1 MKKETLYCDICGKEI
16 RRTDEVQMSITIEKK
31 SYIWDELGGYNSEKC
46 ELKDLCPDCIHKLYN
61 GFKSLGLK
69 FNTKIEGRGRY

>member
-31 SYIWDELGGYNSEKC
+31 I
-46 ELKDLCPDCIHKLYN
+46 LYM
-61 GFKSLGLK
+61 G
-69 FNTKIEGRGRY
+69 

>member
-46 ELKDLCPDCIHKLYN
+46 ELKDLCPDCIHKLFK
-61 GFKSLGLK
+61 GFKDLGLK
-69 FNTKIEGRGRY
+69 FNAKTEGRARY

>member
-16 RRTDEVQMSITIEKK
+16 ERTDEVQMSIRIEKK
-31 SYIWDELGGYNSEKC
+31 SLIWDELGGYNSEKC

-61 GFKSLGLK
+61 SFKSLGLK
-69 FNTKIEGRGRY
+69 FNTKIEGRIRY